1 MNKIEKFVLL
11 GFVCIQFGVVMIHV
25 TNQYAGY
32 AAKLE
37 FILPPL
43 PNQCFSKI
51 KLYFFIMLFTEKHK
65 FNEIKWNQH
74 RNKYGLFRLYEKLK

>member
-11 GFVCIQFGVVMIHV
+11 RFVCKQFGVVMIHV

-51 KLYFFIMLFTEKHK
+51 KLYFTEKHK

-74 RNKYGLFRLYEKLK
+74 RNKYVQIIQII